1 MFKTERIVEFG
12 MCDSAGILFFANIF
26 NLTHSAYEEFI
37 LRSDLKDNYFESEYF
52 AIPLIN
58 TSAEFHK
65 PIRLHEILEVKLR
78 VTNIG
83 DSSFQLL
90 ITFTNQKGE
99 LKATTKTSHVFVSKK
114 EFSKINIPDEFIS
127 LLEENKN

>member
-26 NLTHSAYEEFI
+26 DLTHSVYEEFV
-37 LRSDLKDNYFESEYF
+37 LRSDLEDSYFENEYF

-65 PIRLHEILEVKLR
+65 PIRLHEILEISLSVSI
-78 VTNIG
+78 IG
-83 DSSFQLL
+83 NSSFQLT
-90 ITFTNQKGE
+90 ITFTDHMGE
-99 LKATTKTSHVFVSKK
+99 LKATTKTSHVFVSKT
-114 EFSKINIPDEFIS
+114 EFNKITIPNEFLS
-127 LLEENKN
+127 LLEEHKI